1 MINMRWIKFLGIFS
15 IFLLASLH
23 ATGQTTECTQRLV
36 QAQRLYDQGRLT
48 EIEAVLLGANKKEVN
63 CVKNGLSKEQQ
74 ATAYRLLALVYI
86 FLDHELKAEDAIVDL
101 LLADP
106 EHPYDEENDPA
117 EFIALYKKFR
127 YQPIFRWG
135 VFAGVNQTQVNSLA
149 DYDAFD
155 GVDAPNRHYSDIRNE
170 AFGDTSAISKT
181 FDPGIGLHV
190 GATIEYMPI
199 ENLEVVLRTKVS
211 WQNYLVS
218 YPLITES
225 AIDAGSFAITELQEK
240 QTWLSVPLALRYNYP
255 IGDGN
260 ITPYVIGGISA
271 DFLLAAALE
280 GDRQGTT
287 TVSVSS
293 GSDLHQ
299 FDLREKFNWTSFVG
313 LGAKLSV
320 KRINSLF
327 IEGTY
332 GLGGQNIVNGA
343 NRYAS
348 QDQNFNM
355 AHIDNDKSINQI
367 NINIGFI
374 MSVYKPIKYSSKKLA
389 KLAEKE
395 ERKRAKQRND

>member
-1 MINMRWIKFLGIFS
+1 M
-15 IFLLASLH
+15 
-23 ATGQTTECTQRLV
+23 
-36 QAQRLYDQGRLT
+36 
-48 EIEAVLLGANKKEVN
+48 
-63 CVKNGLSKEQQ
+63 
-74 ATAYRLLALVYI
+74 
-86 FLDHELKAEDAIVDL
+86 
-101 LLADP
+101 
-106 EHPYDEENDPA
+106 
-117 EFIALYKKFR
+117 
-127 YQPIFRWG
+127 
-135 VFAGVNQTQVNSLA
+135 
-149 DYDAFD
+149 
-155 GVDAPNRHYSDIRNE
+155 
-170 AFGDTSAISKT
+170 
-181 FDPGIGLHV
+181 
-190 GATIEYMPI
+190 
-199 ENLEVVLRTKVS
+199 
-211 WQNYLVS
+211 
-218 YPLITES
+218 
-225 AIDAGSFAITELQEK
+225 
-240 QTWLSVPLALRYNYP
+240 ALRYNYP